1 MNIQPLVEMND
12 EEFNIVQRLAIEH
25 EVTVEQY
32 LVRIIEGH
40 VKYML
45 KADEEGY
52 LSWQK
57 TAEETVS

>member
-12 EEFNIVQRLAIEH
+12 EQFNIVQRLAIEH

-52 LSWQK
+52 LPWQK
-57 TAEETVS
+57 TAEEAVS